1 MDLVDYH
8 AVSITGTGPR
18 TILFSHGFGC
28 DKSMFRYLVD
38 DFSQDHRCVTYNLAG
53 TGGTD
58 SRLFRRDKYQTLEGY
73 ADDAI
78 AICDELGLEDVIHV
92 GHSVSAMIA
101 IIAARKRPELFTSIV
116 LIGPS
121 PRYINDAEY
130 YGGFSEEDI
139 EELLE
144 VMNHNYQGWAQQ
156 MGPAIMGNQERPA
169 LGEELT
175 QRFCAVNPDIAKLF
189 ARVTFTSD
197 NRSDLATVTH
207 PCLILQCNED
217 IIAPEA
223 VGRYVHEKIPGSV
236 FEMLEARGHCPNL
249 SEPEQT
255 ISAIRRFLE
264 TAA

>member
-1 MDLVDYH
+1 
-8 AVSITGTGPR
+8 
-18 TILFSHGFGC
+18 
-28 DKSMFRYLVD
+28 MFRFLVK
-38 DFSQDHRCVTYNLAG
+38 DFSRDHRCVAYNLAG
-53 TGGTD
+53 TGATD
-58 SRLFRRDKYQTLEGY
+58 PSLFHKEKYQTLEGY

-78 AICDELGLEDVIHV
+78 AICDELGLGDVTHV

-101 IIAARKRPELFTSIV
+101 IIAARKRPELFKSIVLIELFKSIV

-121 PRYINDAEY
+121 PRYINDANY

-144 VMNHNYQGWAQQ
+144 VMNHNYQGWAKQ

-175 QRFCAVNPDIAKLF
+175 QRFCEVDPDIAKFF

-197 NRSDLATVTH
+197 NRNDLATVNH
-207 PCLILQCNED
+207 RCLILQCDED
-217 IIAPEA
+217 IIAPEP
-223 VGRYVHEKIPGSV
+223 VGRYVHEKIPDSI

-255 ISAIRRFLE
+255 ISAIRRFIE
-264 TAA
+264 PAN